1 MTVTKALPEKM
12 KAIIKDAPTYGAKL
26 VNVDVPKSLGPHD
39 VLVKVKA
46 VSICGTDLHIWL
58 WNDWAKTHIN
68 VPQILG
74 HEFAGEVVSVGEDV
88 SLVSVG
94 DFVSSETHIPCQHC
108 KQCRTGNMHVCQN
121 LKILG
126 VDMNGAF
133 AEYVK
138 VPEIVLWKNDP
149 SIPPIWASVQE
160 PLGNAIHTI
169 FVEDVTGKNVLVTGA
184 GPIGLLAIG
193 VLKTAGS
200 AKIIVS
206 EVNDYRR
213 ALAKEIGA
221 DVVVDPRKESLVN
234 VVKKETNGDGAD
246 VLIEMSG
253 NPQAL
258 KDGLTSLTNAGR
270 ASLLGVYDKDV
281 QINLNDLVIFKAIRI
296 YGITG
301 RKMFETWYKGAEL
314 LKNKKLDLSKIITHV
329 LDFDDYERGFKLME
343 EGKCGKIVLKL

>member
-1 MTVTKALPEKM
+1 MEKLPAKM
-12 KAIIKDAPTYGAKL
+12 KAIVKDGPHYGAKMMT
-26 VNVDVPKSLGPHD
+26 VDVPKDLEAHE

-58 WNDWAKTHIN
+58 WNEWAKEHIN
-68 VPQILG
+68 VPQVLG
-74 HEFAGEVVSVGEDV
+74 HEFAGEVVAVGSEV
-88 SLVSVG
+88 SLVKIG
-94 DFVSSETHIPCQHC
+94 DFVSSETHIPCGHC

-149 SIPPIWASVQE
+149 SIPSIWASVQE

-169 FVEDVTGKNVLVTGA
+169 FTEDVTGKNVLVTGA

-193 VLKTAGS
+193 VLKTAGA

-206 EVNDYRR
+206 EVNEYRR
-213 ALAKEIGA
+213 NLAKEIGA
-221 DVVVDPRKESLVN
+221 DVVVNPKNQSLVDI
-234 VVKKETNGDGAD
+234 VKKETDGDGAD

-258 KDGLTSLTNAGR
+258 HDGLASLTNAGR

-281 QINLNDLVIFKAIRI
+281 QINLNDLVIFKAIRV

-329 LDFDDYERGFKLME
+329 LDFDDYEKGFKLME
-343 EGKCGKIVLKL
+343 EGKCGKVVLKL

>member
-1 MTVTKALPEKM
+1 MIGNLPAKM
-12 KAIIKDAPTYGAKL
+12 KAIVKDGPHYGAKMMD
-26 VNVDVPKSLGPHD
+26 VDVPKNLEAHE

-58 WNDWAKTHIN
+58 WNEWAKTHIK

-74 HEFAGEVVSVGEDV
+74 HEFSGEVVATGSDV
-88 SLVSVG
+88 SLVKVG
-94 DFVSSETHIPCQHC
+94 DFVSSETHIPCGHC

-121 LKILG
+121 LRILG
-126 VDMNGAF
+126 VDMDGAF

-149 SIPPIWASVQE
+149 SIPSVWASVQE

-169 FVEDVTGKNVLVTGA
+169 FMEDVAGKNVLVTGA

-193 VLKTAGS
+193 VLKTAGA

-206 EVNDYRR
+206 EVNEYRKN
-213 ALAKEIGA
+213 LAKEIGA
-221 DVVVDPRKESLVN
+221 DVIVDPRSQSLIDVA
-234 VVKKETNGDGAD
+234 KKETNGDGAD

-258 KDGLTSLTNAGR
+258 KDGLMSLTNAGR
-270 ASLLGVYDKDV
+270 ASLLGVYDRDV

-301 RKMFETWYKGAEL
+301 RRMFETWYKGAEL

-329 LDFDDYERGFKLME
+329 LDFEDYEKGFKLME

>member
-1 MTVTKALPEKM
+1 MGKLPENM
-12 KAIIKDAPTYGAKL
+12 KAIVKDGPHYGAKMMT
-26 VNVDVPKSLGPHD
+26 VDVPKDLGAHE

-58 WNDWAKTHIN
+58 WNEWAKEHIN

-74 HEFAGEVVSVGEDV
+74 HEFAGEVVAVGSEV
-88 SLVSVG
+88 SLVKIG
-94 DFVSSETHIPCQHC
+94 DFVSSETHIPCGHC

-149 SIPPIWASVQE
+149 SIPSIWASVQE

-169 FVEDVTGKNVLVTGA
+169 FTEDVAGKNVLVTGA

-193 VLKTAGS
+193 VLKTAGA

-206 EVNDYRR
+206 EVNEYRR
-213 ALAKEIGA
+213 NLAKEIGA
-221 DVVVDPRKESLVN
+221 DVTVNPKNQSLVDI
-234 VVKKETNGDGAD
+234 VKKETDGDGAD

-258 KDGLTSLTNAGR
+258 HDGLASLTNAGR

-329 LDFDDYERGFKLME
+329 LDFDDYEKGFKLME
-343 EGKCGKIVLKL
+343 EGKCGKVVLKL